1 MPYSVQATSDFKTLT
16 VADHLKDPLLVGE
29 RLLSSLDQ
37 LFVADQI
44 LRSAGNPSGGSMVY
58 YESTPLFAND
68 SSEYVE
74 EYGEIPVTT
83 GQDGIPKAVRVR
95 KRGLGVR
102 ISREMR
108 DRNSVDLLNKQISQ
122 TRNTFVQDYD
132 NAFWTTILGAT
143 SVGMHTRAAIGSW
156 SGGTSKVRKDILLAV
171 KDVTDEKMGFEPDT
185 LVLNPTNMIDLMTN
199 AEFTSV
205 YQGNAAD
212 QNPLLAGNLNFGF
225 AGLKVLKSYGIAAG
239 NALVVESKTFGG
251 YADERPLDATPLYE
265 ERKSAETW
273 RADLIRSTALFVD
286 SPKAGTLINGI

>member
-83 GQDGIPKAVRVR
+83 NQLGVPKAVRVR

-108 DRNSVDLLNKQISQ
+108 DRNS
-122 TRNTFVQDYD
+122 
-132 NAFWTTILGAT
+132 
-143 SVGMHTRAAIGSW
+143 
-156 SGGTSKVRKDILLAV
+156 
-171 KDVTDEKMGFEPDT
+171 
-185 LVLNPTNMIDLMTN
+185 
-199 AEFTSV
+199 
-205 YQGNAAD
+205 
-212 QNPLLAGNLNFGF
+212 
-225 AGLKVLKSYGIAAG
+225 
-239 NALVVESKTFGG
+239 
-251 YADERPLDATPLYE
+251 
-265 ERKSAETW
+265 
-273 RADLIRSTALFVD
+273 STC
-286 SPKAGTLINGI
+286 